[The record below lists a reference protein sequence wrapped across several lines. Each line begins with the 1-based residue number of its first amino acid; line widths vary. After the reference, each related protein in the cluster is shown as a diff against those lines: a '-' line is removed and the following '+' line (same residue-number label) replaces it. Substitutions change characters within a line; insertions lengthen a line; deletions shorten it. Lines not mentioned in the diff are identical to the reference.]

1 MVVFDDMPKDDP
13 DNPIIQDEPSAVAMV
28 RFVAQYPGKLNCQ
41 ISQMLVIDICKKI
54 KKMIQYFTTRS
65 ALAHLT
71 PLGNS
76 C

>member
-41 ISQMLVIDICKKI
+41 ISQMLVIDICKK
-54 KKMIQYFTTRS
+54 
-65 ALAHLT
+65 
-71 PLGNS
+71 N
-76 C
+76 